1 MDLLESDASRQRF
14 EAYISELVSVIGHA
28 DRVVPLNDYC
38 TGLLLLGE
46 RKSVEPMAAVTA
58 PARAAPKHQSLLHL
72 SPMHHGR
79 TRPC

>member
-14 EAYISELVSVIGHA
+14 KAYISELVSVIGHA